1 LKGEGAKAMTEETKE
16 QEIEIKAIELP
27 GSLSVRDLAEAM
39 EASPIE
45 VIKTLMAN
53 GVMANINQQID
64 FDAAAVVA
72 SEMGYEA
79 TLETVDKLEAE
90 DAGEIPLW
98 RRLIASEDEKA
109 LVPRAPVVTILGHVD
124 HGKTTLLD
132 AIRQASV
139 VETEAGGITQ
149 HVSAYQAIHN
159 DRLIS
164 FLDTPGHAAFTAMRS
179 RGAQGADLVILVVA
193 ADDGVMPQTKE
204 ALAHARAAKVPI
216 VVALNK
222 IDKDNAN
229 PDLVKQQLAD
239 NGLIPDDWDGDTI
252 VVPVSAKQKTGLED
266 LLEAI
271 LLVAD
276 SIEILA
282 NPEGQVIGSVIEA
295 ERDASRGVVATLLVQ
310 NGTLKMGDTLVLG
323 TTYGKLRA
331 MFDFHGQKIEEAGP
345 STPVSVLGLKD
356 VPDAGDPFRVVDSEK
371 DARTI
376 VAERKDKAKADKASS
391 APPLTL
397 ESMFAAFKAGEVRE
411 LRLIVKA
418 DVQGSLEPIVSSL
431 EEMSLSDKEG
441 EIGVNIL
448 HAGTGNI
455 GENDITLAAASR
467 AIVMGFN
474 VESDEAAKRMAE
486 RDGVSI
492 RRYDIIYRLT
502 EDVEKALKGMLEP
515 EEKEI
520 VTGKAE
526 VRAIFKSSKLGKI
539 AGCMVVEGEVRR
551 KSFVRVIRNKKT
563 IHTGELSSL
572 KQEKNDA
579 KQVREGFECGINLKD
594 YDDIQ
599 EGDVLEAFVRELVY
613 VE

>member
-1 LKGEGAKAMTEETKE
+1 MTEETKE

-27 GSLSVRDLAEAM
+27 GSLSVRDLAEVM

-90 DAGEIPLW
+90 DVGEIPLW

-109 LVPRAPVVTILGHVD
+109 LAPRPPVVTILGHVD

-222 IDKDNAN
+222 IDKENAN

-239 NGLIPDDWDGDTI
+239 NGLVPDDWDGDTI

-276 SIEILA
+276 STEILA

-331 MFDFHGQKIEEAGP
+331 MFDFHGQKVEEAGP

-376 VAERKDKAKADKASS
+376 VAERKDKAKAEKASS
-391 APPLTL
+391 SPPLTL
-397 ESMFAAFKAGEVRE
+397 ESMFEAFKAGEVRE

-441 EIGVNIL
+441 DIGVNIL

-474 VESDEAAKRMAE
+474 VESDAAAKRMAE

-551 KSFVRVIRNKKT
+551 KSFVRVIRSKKT
-563 IHTGELSSL
+563 IHTGEISSL

-594 YDDIQ
+594 FDDIK